1 MISIC
6 KKNMENIFVDVNV
19 LMDILGDRK
28 FGFEEILDKKTIT
41 VSALSFHILMYIMKL
56 KVPNSKLNKYRK
68 SCLIVALN
76 KKVIKDAMIGPSVD
90 FEDNVQLHS
99 AVVGNCDYF
108 LTLDKKLLK
117 MKYFGKMKIG
127 DKL

>member
-1 MISIC
+1 
-6 KKNMENIFVDVNV
+6 MENIFVDVNV
-19 LMDILGDRK
+19 LMDILGDRE
-28 FGFEEILDKKTIT
+28 FGFEKVLDKKTIT
-41 VSALSFHILMYIMKL
+41 VSALSFHILMYIMRL

-76 KKVIKDAMIGPSVD
+76 KKIIKDAMIGPTDD

-99 AVVGNCDYF
+99 AVVGECDYF
-108 LTLDKKLLK
+108 LTLDKKLLR
-117 MKYFGKMKIG
+117 MKYFGKMRIS